1 MAAILTKAFFI
12 DSVTSAGTLDR
23 WNDAAARAI
32 TQGIERFLIS

>member
-1 MAAILTKAFFI
+1 M

-32 TQGIERFLIS
+32 SQGIEQFLTS